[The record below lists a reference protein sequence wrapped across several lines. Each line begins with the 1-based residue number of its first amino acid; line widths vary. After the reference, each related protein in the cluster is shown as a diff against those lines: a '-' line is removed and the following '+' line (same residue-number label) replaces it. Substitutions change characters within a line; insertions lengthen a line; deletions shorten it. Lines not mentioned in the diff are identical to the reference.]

1 MKLGLLITSST
12 SDEMVR
18 HVLKFIFLFDTD
30 AWHSEVTASVLGKA
44 FSAYINIFRLDSVRN
59 RLKAEKLVKDKY

>member
-1 MKLGLLITSST
+1 
-12 SDEMVR
+12 MVR
-18 HVLKFIFLFDTD
+18 HVLNFIFIFDTD